1 MILALCGFMACGKTT
16 LGRAV
21 AERLDLPFVD
31 MDGEIARRTGLSV
44 SEIIEKQGETAF
56 RAVER
61 DALLAVLYRECDAI
75 LSLGGGTLLSAENR
89 QLVRTKCRV
98 VWLDTPADLMLE
110 WLAEEPRPLSRGC
123 SETELRA
130 LMAGREP
137 FYRETAHR
145 AYVPWQADFETD
157 LRNLAEIV
165 RAERAAYRPAVS
177 VYLGSRPG
185 ADASF
190 CEAASALGAW
200 LAREGYR
207 LVYGGSD
214 VGTMKALADGCLSA
228 EGIAY
233 GVFPR
238 GFHGYPDDA
247 WHRKGNLL
255 REGLTEVFFTADLPE
270 RKRLMETLSD
280 ACIALPGSWG
290 TLDELFCYAAN
301 SKLGFNGGKPI
312 FVLNL
317 NGYYDPLRDQIARM
331 LSAGFIDR
339 NLLTFC
345 STLDGLFAALAE
357 I

>member
-1 MILALCGFMACGKTT
+1 MILAFCGFMACGKTI

-21 AERLDLPFVD
+21 AGRLGVPFVD
-31 MDGEIARRTGLSV
+31 LDEEIARRMGRTAG
-44 SEIIEKQGETAF
+44 EILEQQGEAAF

-61 DALLAVLYRECDAI
+61 EALHAVLFRERDAI
-75 LSLGGGTLLSAENR
+75 LALGGGTLLLPENR
-89 QLVRTKCRV
+89 QLIRAKCRV
-98 VWLDTPADLMLE
+98 LWLDTPADQMLG
-110 WLAEEPRPLSRGC
+110 WLAEEPRPLSRGR
-123 SETELRA
+123 SEAELRA
-130 LMAGREP
+130 LMAAREP
-137 FYRETAHR
+137 LYREAAHR
-145 AYVPWQADFETD
+145 TYVPWQAGFDID
-157 LRNLAEIV
+157 LCHLTELV
-165 RAERAAYRPAVS
+165 RAERAAYRPAIS

-190 CEAASALGAW
+190 CENAFALGAR

-228 EGIAY
+228 NGIAY

-238 GFHGYPDDA
+238 GFHGYPEDA

-255 REGLTEVFFTADLPE
+255 REGLTEVFYTADLPE

-301 SKLGFNGGKPI
+301 SKLGFNGGKPL

-317 NGYYDPLRDQIARM
+317 SGYYDPLRDQIARM

-345 STLDGLFAALAE
+345 PTLDDLFAALAE